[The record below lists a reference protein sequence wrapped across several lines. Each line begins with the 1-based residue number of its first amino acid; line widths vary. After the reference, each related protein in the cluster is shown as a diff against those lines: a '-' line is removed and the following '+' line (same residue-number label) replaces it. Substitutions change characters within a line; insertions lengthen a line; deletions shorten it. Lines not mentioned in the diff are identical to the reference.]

1 MGEIYKAENN
11 INHKVY
17 IGKSILTME
26 DRRRDH
32 LYRAR
37 TDQGTYL
44 HKAIKKYGAE
54 NFTWTVIEECSNKEQ
69 LAELEKKYIAEY
81 KSNNPEFG
89 YNLTTGGDGG
99 SGPKSIETRKKISES
114 KKGTLAWNKGL
125 DKTDER
131 VAKYS
136 ESLKGNKNCEGRVM
150 SEGNKQKLIASRK
163 GHKASE
169 ETLEKLRAIKGD
181 KHWNYGG
188 HITKEQKQAI
198 SIAQKNRKR
207 TPEEL
212 EKLRQAGIGRIPWNK
227 GIKTGKP
234 SLNAK
239 KIMCIETGIIYDSMT
254 DVFNKTGINRVSR
267 VCSGQMKTAGG
278 FHWAYYLD

>member
-37 TDQGTYL
+37 TGQGTYL

-99 SGPKSIETRKKISES
+99 SGPKSI
-114 KKGTLAWNKGL
+114 
-125 DKTDER
+125 
-131 VAKYS
+131 
-136 ESLKGNKNCEGRVM
+136 
-150 SEGNKQKLIASRK
+150 
-163 GHKASE
+163 
-169 ETLEKLRAIKGD
+169 
-181 KHWNYGG
+181 
-188 HITKEQKQAI
+188 
-198 SIAQKNRKR
+198 
-207 TPEEL
+207 
-212 EKLRQAGIGRIPWNK
+212 
-227 GIKTGKP
+227 
-234 SLNAK
+234 
-239 KIMCIETGIIYDSMT
+239 
-254 DVFNKTGINRVSR
+254 
-267 VCSGQMKTAGG
+267 
-278 FHWAYYLD
+278 